1 MHLATDNLA
10 AEPTPYF
17 LLRLDL
23 GPDTDARAI
32 RRAYARELK
41 LIDQE
46 ADLPAFQTL
55 RECYEVALRW
65 AAYQAQRQQGKTA
78 PPDLVPETVP
88 VDPEALAL
96 VVYQRFLG
104 AHDKL
109 VAGRIMDDVS
119 LWEAELRLRLAD
131 DELINLSARA
141 TFEARV
147 AHLLAGPWQAAN
159 GALFSAAASVFDWNE
174 DRRRLRQFGYAG
186 AFLNQALEER
196 KLFDAQA
203 VADLAYQRK
212 ILARLRS
219 PGQPEINK
227 VQNDMPSVERM
238 VVRFPTFLA
247 LQVCQE
253 AVDKWRAMA
262 KSGVQDLT
270 PEPVLE
276 GDTSRRGFDKAWIFF
291 LLVGIATLLRM
302 YAAHNV
308 PGSSPFPIGDPFGRG
323 KLPSHASERPIAPG
337 ERPLLS
343 HAPLDQKLVDAIG
356 RDIHYQ
362 YRRDAPLG
370 QRMVKYEVFLD
381 ADGKVLGMNKLM
393 KSMDSEYDLAVAA
406 AIKRARPFP
415 PEAGTRFVLRYAFT
429 LTGAPAQ
436 RTWKAQPREPFQP
449 AAALGDG
456 AAAAE

>member
-65 AAYQAQRQQGKTA
+65 AAYQAQRQQDETA

-88 VDPEALAL
+88 VDPDALAL
-96 VVYQRFLG
+96 VVYQRFLA
-104 AHDKL
+104 AHGKL
-109 VAGRIMDDVS
+109 ATGSIMDDVS

-131 DELINLSARA
+131 DELINLTARA

-159 GALFSAAASVFDWNE
+159 GPLFSAAASVFDWNE

-212 ILARLRS
+212 ILARLPR
-219 PGQPEINK
+219 QAAILCK
-227 VQNDMPSVERM
+227 
-238 VVRFPTFLA
+238 
-247 LQVCQE
+247 
-253 AVDKWRAMA
+253 RASDSA
-262 KSGVQDLT
+262 RR
-270 PEPVLE
+270 
-276 GDTSRRGFDKAWIFF
+276 TS
-291 LLVGIATLLRM
+291 
-302 YAAHNV
+302 
-308 PGSSPFPIGDPFGRG
+308 
-323 KLPSHASERPIAPG
+323 
-337 ERPLLS
+337 
-343 HAPLDQKLVDAIG
+343 
-356 RDIHYQ
+356 
-362 YRRDAPLG
+362 
-370 QRMVKYEVFLD
+370 
-381 ADGKVLGMNKLM
+381 
-393 KSMDSEYDLAVAA
+393 LAVARA
-406 AIKRARPFP
+406 AR
-415 PEAGTRFVLRYAFT
+415 PEAGRCDRPRYPLPVPPRRAA
-429 LTGAPAQ
+429 GPAHGQ
-436 RTWKAQPREPFQP
+436 V
-449 AAALGDG
+449 
-456 AAAAE
+456 